1 MAPGLLCP
9 LRPDVTRRS
18 GDNCAQFSTPKTMKE
33 ITVQTRDGQP
43 RAVPA
48 VWQGQFLAVHRPLSS
63 STPGGLSDAP
73 RHWSISH
80 HHIGLGAAVGID
92 VAQRDAI
99 ALARL
104 WDSAFA
110 EITAEG
116 ARQWPL
122 AQRWVDDVR
131 RAEAGRAIIGPRELT
146 PLEALESAGTYAE
159 VSAAVAR
166 AMGHTFASDSEAAEQ
181 FPARDVVAAD
191 RLRDGADGLEM
202 LWRGQWWQVPTFG
215 DVEAWALDSC
225 AETPDGRT
233 VETDHPEAWTRLLG
247 VV

>member
-1 MAPGLLCP
+1 MQ
-9 LRPDVTRRS
+9 TIS
-18 GDNCAQFSTPKTMKE
+18 
-33 ITVQTRDGQP
+33 VQTKDGHA
-43 RAVPA
+43 RTVPA
-48 VWQGQFLAVHRPLSS
+48 VWLGRFLAVHRPLSNKY
-63 STPGGLSDAP
+63 PDGLSNLP

-80 HHIGLGAAVGID
+80 YGIGLGAAIGIN

-104 WDSAFA
+104 WDAAFA

-116 ARQWPL
+116 ARQWPW
-122 AQRWVDDVR
+122 ASRWIDDVK
-131 RAEAGRAIIGPRELT
+131 RAQAGRPIIGPRELS

-181 FPARDVVAAD
+181 FPAREVIAAD

-202 LWRGQWWQVPTFG
+202 AWRGQWWPVPTFG
-215 DVEAWALDSC
+215 EVEAWALDSV

>member
-1 MAPGLLCP
+1 MG
-9 LRPDVTRRS
+9 
-18 GDNCAQFSTPKTMKE
+18 KTL
-33 ITVQTRDGQP
+33 TVQTKDGQP
-43 RAVPA
+43 RTVPA
-48 VWQGQFLAVHRPLSS
+48 VWLGRFLAVHRPLSN
-63 STPGGLSDAP
+63 STPGGLSREP

-80 HHIGLGAAVGID
+80 HGIGLGAAVGID
-92 VAQRDAI
+92 IAQRNAI
-99 ALARL
+99 ALARV
-104 WDSAFA
+104 WDAAFA

-122 AQRWVDDVR
+122 AKRWVDDVR
-131 RAEAGRAIIGPRELT
+131 RAQTGRPIIGPRELT

-166 AMGHTFASDSEAAEQ
+166 AMGHSFASDSETAEQ
-181 FPARDVVAAD
+181 FPARETVAAD

-202 LWRGQWWQVPTFG
+202 FWRGRWWQVPTLG
-215 DVEAWALDSC
+215 EVEGWALDSL

-233 VETDHPEAWTRLLG
+233 VEPDHPESWPHLLG

>member
-1 MAPGLLCP
+1 MVITAHDFYPYE
-9 LRPDVTRRS
+9 
-18 GDNCAQFSTPKTMKE
+18 TMQT
-33 ITVQTRDGQP
+33 INVQTKDGHA
-43 RAVPA
+43 RTVPA
-48 VWQGQFLAVHRPLSS
+48 VWLGQFLAVHRPLSNKN
-63 STPGGLSDAP
+63 PDGLSNLP

-80 HHIGLGAAVGID
+80 HGIGLGAAVGIGI
-92 VAQRDAI
+92 AQRDAI

-104 WDSAFA
+104 WDSAFS

-116 ARQWPL
+116 AREWPL
-122 AQRWVDDVR
+122 AKRWVDDVR
-131 RAEAGRAIIGPRELT
+131 RAEAGRPIIGPRELT

-181 FPARDVVAAD
+181 FPAREVIAAD
-191 RLRDGADGLEM
+191 RLRDGVDGLEL
-202 LWRGQWWQVPTFG
+202 LWRGQWWPVPTLG
-215 DVEAWALDSC
+215 EVEGWALDSL

-233 VETDHPEAWTRLLG
+233 VEPDHPESWPHLLG